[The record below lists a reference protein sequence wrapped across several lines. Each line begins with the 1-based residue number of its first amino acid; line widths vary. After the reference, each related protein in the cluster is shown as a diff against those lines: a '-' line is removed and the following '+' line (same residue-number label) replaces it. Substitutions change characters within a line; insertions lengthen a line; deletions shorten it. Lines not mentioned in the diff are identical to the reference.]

1 VPRAHRRFLARTM
14 NLCIAVPGLTAPQ
27 RSRLH
32 SALAAHT
39 VTFCADLPEAKRRAT
54 VTAAHIVFGNVPAA
68 WLAAAPA
75 LRWVQ
80 LESAGVDAYLALNA
94 TPRTAPVQLTNLAG
108 FYDRAVAE
116 ATLAGILAFYRQLP
130 RLLVAQPAARWIKPE
145 VEPAIRALD
154 GQRVLILG
162 AGAIAQ
168 RLARLLGAFNARG
181 CFFSRTARHG
191 SITTLTELNTELR
204 RSDLLINTFPH
215 TPATIGF
222 LNHARLARLKRDAV
236 VCNVGRGST
245 LDETALVSLLDSG
258 HLGGAVL
265 DVTAIEPLPSES
277 PLWRHPKVL
286 LTQHTGGRFPGETD
300 RKLDV
305 FLDNLARFERGEPLA
320 HLVQTDR
327 GY

>member
-1 VPRAHRRFLARTM
+1 M
-14 NLCIAVPGLTAPQ
+14 NLCIAVPGLTPAQ

-32 SALAAHT
+32 AALPTHT
-39 VTFCADLPEAKRRAT
+39 LAFCAERPDAEKR
-54 VTAAHIVFGNVPAA
+54 AAVAAADVVFGNVPAA

-80 LESAGVDAYLALNA
+80 LESAGVDAYLALNT
-94 TPRTAPVQLTNLAG
+94 TPRAAPVQLTNLAG
-108 FYDRAVAE
+108 FFDRAVAE
-116 ATLAGILAFYRQLP
+116 AALAGILAFYRQLP
-130 RLLVAQPAARWIKPE
+130 RLLVAQPAAHWIKSE

-162 AGAIAQ
+162 AGGIAQ
-168 RLARLLGAFNARG
+168 RLARLLTAFDAQVQ
-181 CFFSRTARHG
+181 FFSRTARAG
-191 SITTLTELNTELR
+191 SLSTPAELDAALAT
-204 RSDLLINTFPH
+204 SDLLINTLPH
-215 TPATIGF
+215 TPATVGF
-222 LNHARLARLKRDAV
+222 LHHTRLARLKRDAI

-245 LDETALVSLLDSG
+245 LDETALVALLDSG

-265 DVTAIEPLPSES
+265 DVTAIEPLPTDS

-286 LTQHTGGRFPGETD
+286 LTQHTGGRFPGELD

-305 FLDNLARFERGEPLA
+305 FLANLARFERGESLTSVVA
-320 HLVQTDR
+320 TER

>member
-1 VPRAHRRFLARTM
+1 M

-32 SALAAHT
+32 AALAAHT
-39 VTFCADLPEAKRRAT
+39 VTFCADLPEAEKRAA
-54 VTAAHIVFGNVPAA
+54 VAAAHVVFGNVPAA

-80 LESAGVDAYLALNA
+80 LESAGVDAYLSLN
-94 TPRTAPVQLTNLAG
+94 TPPRTAPVQLTNLAG
-108 FYDRAVAE
+108 FFDRAVAE
-116 ATLAGILAFYRQLP
+116 AALAGILAFYRQLP
-130 RLLVAQPAARWIKPE
+130 HLLVAQPAARWIKPE

-154 GQRVLILG
+154 GQRVLVLG

-168 RLARLLGAFNARG
+168 RLARLLTAFDAQVQ
-181 CFFSRTARHG
+181 FFSRTARAG
-191 SITTLTELNTELR
+191 SLTTPGELDTALAAT
-204 RSDLLINTFPH
+204 DLLINTLPH

-245 LDETALVSLLDSG
+245 LDETALLALLDSG

-265 DVTAIEPLPSES
+265 DVTATEPLPTES
-277 PLWRHPKVL
+277 QLWRHPKVL
-286 LTQHTGGRFPGETD
+286 LSQHTGGRFPGETD

-305 FLDNLARFERGEPLA
+305 FLANLARFERGEPLA
-320 HLVQTDR
+320 YLVQTDR